1 MQTLNRILNKTQKL
15 VVLAILTLN
24 KKMKV
29 NQKIIKVN
37 QKNNNS
43 RYYEVKWDVIVG
55 IYPKNTL
62 KILKMDDY

>member
-1 MQTLNRILNKTQKL
+1 